1 MKSVMRY
8 KVEDTGLAVE
18 MSGRAREVREDMH
31 EEANQ

>member
-18 MSGRAREVREDMH
+18 MPGRGRGVREDMY